1 MKYANKNSRH
11 SLKPCVPYPHPIE
24 GMVEIFGGVRSTNPG
39 VTEKVISVD
48 FQSSLTPSAK
58 FSWFRLRVKC
68 LLSSVKQGAEV
79 EQYGQPTF
87 QSH

>member
-1 MKYANKNSRH
+1 M
-11 SLKPCVPYPHPIE
+11 LKVLA
-24 GMVEIFGGVRSTNPG
+24 GVRSTNPG
-39 VTEKVISVD
+39 VVEKVIQVTN
-48 FQSSLTPSAK
+48 FQSSFTPLPK
-58 FSWFRLRVKC
+58 FNWFRLRLKC